1 MGRLEYQRGNYDAAL
16 QVFQGI
22 DIKGLIP
29 RMKKAIT
36 ERTRPRKHRSR
47 GDNVPVNVLSM
58 HSVSLLLEAI
68 LKDTVDGNP
77 DAEFLAEAM
86 HAINK
91 LSTVTQLRTFQAAMG
106 KPPTDKIDWHNLVS
120 AEDLKDIPK
129 KEQKRQSSAIA
140 PNLLGRAR

>member
-36 ERTRPRKHRSR
+36 ERTRPRKPRSR

-68 LKDTVDGNP
+68 L
-77 DAEFLAEAM
+77 
-86 HAINK
+86 
-91 LSTVTQLRTFQAAMG
+91 
-106 KPPTDKIDWHNLVS
+106 
-120 AEDLKDIPK
+120 LKARSL
-129 KEQKRQSSAIA
+129 EG
-140 PNLLGRAR
+140 LGRYIGIAFSLSLLMLLMYLQVYPRRCIRFQFRLQNSLGCTKH